1 MPFYVQKMPFWYTN
15 FQNSPYRGKGGGG
28 GDYPHPHPPLLGRS
42 APSLCPLLKNSGY
55 TTGTDGAKKAQ

>member
-1 MPFYVQKMPFWYTN
+1 MYKKCHFDTRIFKILPTVG
-15 FQNSPYRGKGGGG
+15 RGG

-42 APSLCPLLKNSGY
+42 APSLWPLLKNSGY